1 MRVAVDSLCSRF
13 AAQVFKETVLE
24 EQSIQERS
32 TSAMGQWLKEQLA
45 HADT

>member
-1 MRVAVDSLCSRF
+1 MRAVLIYYRSRF
-13 AAQVFKETVLE
+13 SSQVFNETVLE

-32 TSAMGQWLKEQLA
+32 TSAMGQWLKEQLV